1 MKAVKYFQTVD
12 RSIRYENNI
21 KKSLFIAL
29 IQEIE
34 SDLEAKSFIKSIQQQ
49 FPDATH
55 HCWAYR
61 LGSGK
66 IEIVQYSDGGEP
78 PNSAGPPI
86 LQAIKQ
92 EQVSNVIALVVR
104 YFGGIKLGKSG
115 LIKAYR
121 ETARMGLQLAGK
133 KNKFPMR
140 EFVMEGIEYK
150 SLGTILQS
158 IESKSGKIENIQ
170 YGEKVNVSALLPAV
184 EQEWFKKLF
193 NNLTRGKASLKAGE
207 IKWITV

>member
-1 MKAVKYFQTVD
+1 MKTIKYFQTVD
-12 RSIRYENNI
+12 HSIRYENNI

-29 IQEIE
+29 IKEIE
-34 SDLEAKSFIKSIQQQ
+34 SDLEAKSFIKSVQQQ

-66 IEIVQYSDGGEP
+66 IEIAQYSDGGEP

-121 ETARMGLQLAGK
+121 DTARMGLQLAGK
-133 KNKFPMR
+133 KNKLPMQ
-140 EFVMEGIEYK
+140 ELVMEGIEYN

-158 IESKSGKIENIQ
+158 IESKSGKIEDIQ

-193 NNLTRGKASLKAGE
+193 NNLTRGKASLKVGE